1 MRRLQLIT
9 EKVKEVLAGTSREG
23 PNEPLLWIHL
33 KRKDLS
39 LSISE
44 QRLKRLHL
52 SKPLTL
58 NLELLKWSV
67 DLLQL
72 AYSLLNQNGH
82 LHAAKQADNFTRPG
96 ATLCPCRLCQWA
108 HQNFCCA
115 WLTRLRLS

>member
-58 NLELLKWSV
+58 NLELLK
-67 DLLQL
+67 
-72 AYSLLNQNGH
+72 
-82 LHAAKQADNFTRPG
+82 
-96 ATLCPCRLCQWA
+96 
-108 HQNFCCA
+108 
-115 WLTRLRLS
+115 